1 MLRGLLYPQ
10 TFLYAT
16 FDASPVPRIPPNPLT
31 WAYRPALFS
40 VEAWRWKL
48 GTTFLDERQRTTPFG
63 KRQNVTALVW
73 L

>member
-1 MLRGLLYPQ
+1 MLRCLLNAQ

-16 FDASPVPRIPPNPLT
+16 FDASPVANPTQPTDLDFPPCF
-31 WAYRPALFS
+31 FS
-40 VEAWRWKL
+40 AEAWRWKL
-48 GTTFLDERQRTTPFG
+48 GTTFLADRQRTTPFG